1 MPNSGRGDNRAERTP
16 VKVKQAPF
24 AKTSPERK
32 TTPNRNMTKPSYM
45 NPIKQSNA
53 TRNSGNA
60 LKNSKVGL
68 SSSPSVDM
76 KYGRHKKTLSK
87 TPILEEN
94 TDNNYSSVPS
104 STLKKPSQVNYA
116 KISSEQLAFRT
127 F

>member
-1 MPNSGRGDNRAERTP
+1 
-16 VKVKQAPF
+16 
-24 AKTSPERK
+24 
-32 TTPNRNMTKPSYM
+32 MTKPSYM